1 MQMRKLKLIA
11 LLASL
16 SLALCACGSSP
27 VQPGVVVEAPQVKK
41 PEPPSLVLEVQ
52 PRPTGY
58 YRNLILDALESP

>member
-27 VQPGVVVEAPQVKK
+27 VQPGVVVEAPQVTQ
-41 PEPPSLVLEVQ
+41 PPAPKIVQ
-52 PRPTGY
+52 ETPARPTGY
-58 YRNLILDALESP
+58 YRQKILDALAQP